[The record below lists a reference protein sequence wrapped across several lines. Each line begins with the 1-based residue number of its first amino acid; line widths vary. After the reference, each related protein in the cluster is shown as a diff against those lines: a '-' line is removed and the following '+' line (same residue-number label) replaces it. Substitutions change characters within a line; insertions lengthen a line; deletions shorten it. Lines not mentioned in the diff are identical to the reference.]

1 MTMEKLL
8 LSRRMFLAS
17 ACCAAAS
24 PLITPVS
31 FAAVPGDKRMV
42 TIVLRGAMDGL
53 HLVQP
58 YGDPLLK
65 QYRPELAIDPSKG
78 LIDLDGYFGL
88 HPDAADLMPLWK
100 SGELGFVHAV
110 STPYRDTRSH
120 FDGQDI
126 LESGGQ
132 RVAEEDTGW
141 LNRALSSIPRGQNKK
156 AIDVNTSAE
165 LILSGPNP
173 VDVWSAQSDLNID
186 ADELTFF
193 KRLYG
198 NDPAFAKVFDEAV
211 GTDTDADSVFNGG
224 ARNEDPAGIA
234 KLAAGML
241 KGDYRIANFSIG
253 GWDTHI
259 GQGYIFKRPLKGLV
273 RAITAL
279 RDDLGPDVW
288 AKTAV
293 LAMTEFGRTVRQN
306 GSKGT
311 DHGTGGIAIVAGGA
325 VRGGK
330 VYGKW
335 PGLKENQLFEDRDL
349 MATGDIREVAAA
361 LLNSQFDISTGDLT
375 SKVFPGLSLDL
386 RSQAFLRG

>member
-1 MTMEKLL
+1 MEKFL

-24 PLITPVS
+24 PLITPVT

-42 TIVLRGAMDGL
+42 TIVLRGALDGL

-58 YGDPLLK
+58 YGDPELA
-65 QYRPELAIDPSKG
+65 QYRPGLALDPSKG
-78 LIDLDGYFGL
+78 LLDLDGHFGL
-88 HPDAADLMPLWK
+88 HPEAAGLMPLWK

-132 RVAEEDTGW
+132 KVADEHTGW
-141 LNRALSSIPRGQNKK
+141 LNRALAAIPRSENRK
-156 AIDVNTSAE
+156 AIDVSTSAE

-173 VDVWSAQSDLNID
+173 VDVWSAQSDLEIEP
-186 ADELTFF
+186 DEMTFF
-193 KRLYG
+193 KRLYR
-198 NDPAFAKVFDEAV
+198 NDPAFDKVFAEAV
-211 GTDTDADSVFNGG
+211 GADADSDNALAG
-224 ARNEDPAGIA
+224 AARKDDPAGIA
-234 KLAAGML
+234 KLTAGML
-241 KGDYRIANFSIG
+241 KAEYRIATFSIG

-259 GQGYIFKRPLKGLV
+259 NQGFVFKHPLKALV
-273 RAITAL
+273 TAL
-279 RDDLGPDVW
+279 TTLKAELGPEVW
-288 AKTAV
+288 SKTGV

-311 DHGTGGIAIVAGGA
+311 DHGTGGIAVIAGGA
-325 VRGGK
+325 IRGGK

-335 PGLKENQLFEDRDL
+335 PGLKENQLFENRDL
-349 MATGDIREVAAA
+349 MPTADIREVAAA
-361 LLNSQFDISTGDLT
+361 MLRSQFDISATDLS

-386 RSQAFLRG
+386 ASQGFLRG

>member
-1 MTMEKLL
+1 MEKFV
-8 LSRRMFLAS
+8 LSRRTFLAS

-24 PLITPVS
+24 PLITPMS
-31 FAAVPGDKRMV
+31 FAAVPGDKRMI
-42 TIVLRGAMDGL
+42 TIVLRGALDGL

-58 YGDPLLK
+58 YTDPLLR
-65 QYRPELAIDPSKG
+65 QYRPDLALDPSKG
-78 LIDLDGYFGL
+78 LIDLDGRFGL
-88 HPDAADLMPLWK
+88 HPEAADLMPLWK
-100 SGELGFVHAV
+100 SGDLGFVHAV

-126 LESGGQ
+126 LESGGEH
-132 RVAEEDTGW
+132 VSDEDTGW
-141 LNRALSSIPRGQNKK
+141 LNRALSSIPRGKDYK

-173 VDVWSAQSDLNID
+173 VDVWSAQSDLRID

-198 NDPAFAKVFDEAV
+198 NDPAFSKVFGEAV
-211 GTDTDADSVFNGG
+211 GADTDADNIFNGA
-224 ARNEDPAGIA
+224 ARHEDPAGIA

-273 RAITAL
+273 RAIATL
-279 RDDLGPDVW
+279 KTELGPEVW
-288 AKTAV
+288 SKTAI

-311 DHGTGGIAIVAGGA
+311 DHGTGGLAIVAGGA
-325 VRGGK
+325 IRGGK

-335 PGLKENQLFEDRDL
+335 PGLKENQLFENRDL
-349 MATGDIREVAAA
+349 MATGDVREIAAA
-361 LLNSQFDISTGDLT
+361 LLNSQFDISAGDLT
-375 SKVFPGLSLDL
+375 SKVFPGLDLDL
-386 RSQAFLRG
+386 KSQGFLRG